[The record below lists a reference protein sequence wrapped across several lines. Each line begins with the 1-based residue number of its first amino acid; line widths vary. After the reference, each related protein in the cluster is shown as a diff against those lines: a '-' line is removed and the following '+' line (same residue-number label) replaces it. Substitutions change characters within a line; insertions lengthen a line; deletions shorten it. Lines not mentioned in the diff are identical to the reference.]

1 MDATSF
7 RWVLI
12 VIALIVV
19 AAIYLFGVQQSRLR
33 KRSAIETFTRDE
45 IDSAFIED
53 EQLRTELNNLNQ
65 VLNESDVIDY
75 LDDIQI
81 NPGLDV
87 STTPFVLPD
96 LELFVPEW
104 LKKKGSDG
112 LISYMLRHA
121 DFRLLTAEEVS
132 AAADQIGAEVNADG
146 YLEFRVDDECAFQ
159 IASLSPPGDFAKL
172 YELDFST
179 LGLHC
184 FIDLENCELPAQ
196 AYEAMLKKVDEMVRL
211 LNVKVYKSPQDLLT
225 ISDITDVRKKLK

>member
-12 VIALIVV
+12 VIAVV
-19 AAIYLFGVQQSRLR
+19 VGVAIYLFGVQQSRLR

-45 IDSAFIED
+45 IDSAFNED
-53 EQLRTELNNLNQ
+53 EQLRTELKNLNQ
-65 VLNESDVIDY
+65 VLNENEAIDN

-81 NPGLDV
+81 NPALDI

-96 LELFVPEW
+96 LDLFIPEW

-112 LISYMLRHA
+112 VISYMLRHA
-121 DFRLLTAEEVS
+121 DFRLLTAEEV
-132 AAADQIGAEVNADG
+132 AAVADQIGAETNDAG
-146 YLEFRVDDECAFQ
+146 YLEYRVDDQSVFQ
-159 IASLSPPGDFAKL
+159 IASLSPPGDFSQL

-179 LGLHC
+179 LGLNC

-225 ISDITDVRKKLK
+225 ISDITNVRKKLK